1 MSCDLMCVTG
11 SKDHMTLR
19 AGASHCKSASCI
31 VWCPWDTAGGDKMY
45 LICHVTSYDHP
56 IEEKCKLM
64 GGSFLCMYVIFIV
77 CIYKP
82 LKNKQIALTIYQSI
96 YIKHC
101 DSGDMFLIC
110 HVTSQ
115 EHMFNR
121 LYEFT
126 GGNPS
131 LGVTTLPCLVGTGL
145 MQVEI

>member
-19 AGASHCKSASCI
+19 MGASHCKSASCI

-101 DSGDMFLIC
+101 DSGDVFNLSHHLPGTRLTGYMNLRVETLHCESPPC
-110 HVTSQ
+110 HVWWA
-115 EHMFNR
+115 
-121 LYEFT
+121 
-126 GGNPS
+126 
-131 LGVTTLPCLVGTGL
+131 LV
-145 MQVEI
+145 